1 MEYRPDITW
10 NPGPAWRGICTERE
24 TFLDH
29 RLKLK
34 RAVAVWPDIAD
45 AYFKAVLEKM
55 TGLVQ
60 DTIAKWD
67 KAGL

>member
-1 MEYRPDITW
+1 MRFDQ
-10 NPGPAWRGICTERE
+10 G
-24 TFLDH
+24 
-29 RLKLK
+29 K
-34 RAVAVWPDIAD
+34 AD

-67 KAGL
+67 KAKIFR